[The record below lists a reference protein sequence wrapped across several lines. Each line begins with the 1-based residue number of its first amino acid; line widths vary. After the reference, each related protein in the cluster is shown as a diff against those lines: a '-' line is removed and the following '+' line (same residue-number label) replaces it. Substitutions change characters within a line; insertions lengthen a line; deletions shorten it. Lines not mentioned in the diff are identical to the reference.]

1 MPLFIFTAWLHAS
14 HHQWDR
20 EGGGG
25 HGQDRRESAGDPG
38 EELSDGSRGGMHFT
52 VQEVR
57 RLIISVVR
65 KLPKLLSLARKNHRS
80 EELSPTLTLR
90 GEEQRLAVT
99 QG

>member
-1 MPLFIFTAWLHAS
+1 
-14 HHQWDR
+14 
-20 EGGGG
+20 
-25 HGQDRRESAGDPG
+25 
-38 EELSDGSRGGMHFT
+38 MHVT

-65 KLPKLLSLARKNHRS
+65 KLPKLLPLARKNHRS

>member
-1 MPLFIFTAWLHAS
+1 MG
-14 HHQWDR
+14 QR
-20 EGGGG
+20 RGRG
-25 HGQDRRESAGDPG
+25 HGQDRREPAGDPG
-38 EELSDGSRGGMHFT
+38 DELSDGSRGGMHVT

-65 KLPKLLSLARKNHRS
+65 KLPKLLPLARKNHRS

>member
-1 MPLFIFTAWLHAS
+1 
-14 HHQWDR
+14 
-20 EGGGG
+20 
-25 HGQDRRESAGDPG
+25 
-38 EELSDGSRGGMHFT
+38 MHVT

-65 KLPKLLSLARKNHRS
+65 KLPKLLPLARKNHRS

-99 QG
+99 QGSDGRERCILVIGTILELHTAFMKNS